1 MDYADKVS
9 AFMAD
14 YDENKNSFYQKQSQL
29 SQVGSMTEKAGEE
42 DEGIGVVLGGIGY
55 KITSKMGA
63 NAIAEKAVGQAV
75 QKGTQVLKQ
84 KAGAA
89 YENAKSYLK
98 NKFSPDDPEMDAQ
111 TGILDGDEEAGD
123 ALGAAGL
130 GDTTAVVPEVIA
142 VAPEVTATV
151 GATAGEIVGA
161 VATEAIP
168 VIGTIAAIIAGIVA
182 IVKGH
187 HEEKNNNASF
197 QMPSANIDLPA
208 YNPGL

>member
-84 KAGAA
+84 KAGDA

-98 NKFSPDDPEMDAQ
+98 NKFSPDDPEVDAQ
-111 TGILDGDEEAGD
+111 NDILEGDPEADD
-123 ALGAAGL
+123 ALGA
-130 GDTTAVVPEVIA
+130 VVPEEVTA